1 MTGSRSATLGNVDR
15 VTRPNKARA
24 TPPQAEPPRSP
35 GQNGNQGP
43 VSPGR
48 GPSPRLQAVRE
59 REPEQLIQEPSRRAA
74 LSRIAAHPRLPIWER
89 RIAVALVAGIV
100 FTLLFDW
107 RIGLTAAVIAAIA
120 DTLQR
125 AHSTALVPASR
136 SAAQRGTERRLA
148 RLEGAGYLSLH
159 ERAIPG
165 SDNVIDHLVI
175 GPAGVHA
182 IDSERWDKRLPVR
195 VIKKKQLWHG
205 PFSQKDRL
213 IEARWEA
220 EQASELISG
229 ALGRHID
236 VRPSLAIYGPKIPW
250 QVLTIRDVDVYSGT
264 EVRKYLRRR
273 AKLNRGRRLSP
284 ADIQQIY
291 AAAERV
297 LPARY

>member
-1 MTGSRSATLGNVDR
+1 M
-15 VTRPNKARA
+15 
-24 TPPQAEPPRSP
+24 TPPQAEPPQSP
-35 GQNGNQGP
+35 GQNGNHGP
-43 VSPGR
+43 ARPERESAAR
-48 GPSPRLQAVRE
+48 AQAV
-59 REPEQLIQEPSRRAA
+59 PGQEPVQASQEASRRGAMG
-74 LSRIAAHPRLPIWER
+74 RIAAHPRLPVWER
-89 RIAVALVAGIV
+89 RIAVAVVAGIV

-107 RIGLTAAVIAAIA
+107 RIGLTVGVLAAIA
-120 DTLQR
+120 DTMQR

-136 SAAQRGTERRLA
+136 SAAQRRTERKLTK
-148 RLEGAGYLSLH
+148 LDGAGYLSLH

-165 SDNVIDHLVI
+165 SDNVIDHLVV

-195 VIKKKQLWHG
+195 VIKRKQLWHG

-220 EQASELISG
+220 ARASELISG
-229 ALGRHID
+229 ALGRHVD

-250 QVLTIRDVDVYSGT
+250 QVLTIRDVDVYSGD
-264 EVRKYLRRR
+264 EIRKYLRRR
-273 AKLNRGRRLSP
+273 SKLNRGARLSQM
-284 ADIQQIY
+284 DTQQIY

>member
-1 MTGSRSATLGNVDR
+1 M
-15 VTRPNKARA
+15 
-24 TPPQAEPPRSP
+24 
-35 GQNGNQGP
+35 
-43 VSPGR
+43 
-48 GPSPRLQAVRE
+48 
-59 REPEQLIQEPSRRAA
+59 
-74 LSRIAAHPRLPIWER
+74 SRIATHPRLPVWER

-107 RIGLTAAVIAAIA
+107 RIGLTVAVVAAIA
-120 DTLQR
+120 DTMQR
-125 AHSTALVPASR
+125 VHSTALIPASR
-136 SAAQRGTERRLA
+136 SAAQRRTERKLTRLD
-148 RLEGAGYLSLH
+148 GAGYLFLH

-165 SDNVIDHLVI
+165 SDNVIDHLVV

-195 VIKKKQLWHG
+195 VIKRKQLFHG

-220 EQASELISG
+220 ERASELISG
-229 ALGRHID
+229 ALGRQID

-250 QVLTIRDVDVYSGT
+250 HVLTIRDVDVYSGDQ
-264 EVRKYLRRR
+264 VRKYLRHR
-273 AKLNRGRRLSP
+273 AKLNRGRRLSHI
-284 ADIQQIY
+284 DTQQIH